1 MNSHTAHTTPD
12 GSLRILL
19 VEDNPGDARLTRE
32 LLREVGGFRFEM
44 VHVMRFEQALT
55 ALRGERFDIVLLDL
69 SLADSSGIET
79 VKRLY
84 AREPTVPMIVLSGME
99 NDGVAM
105 SALQE
110 GAQDYLIKGQGD
122 GNLITRAI
130 RYAIERKSVE
140 GQLVA
145 AKNSA
150 EAASR
155 AKSEFLANVS
165 HELRTP
171 LNAIIGFSEILKQEL
186 RGPLGHPAYGDYV
199 RDIHESGTH
208 LLAVINDILDLSK
221 IEIGQLTLSETPT
234 DLGNV
239 IESCLRIMRGR
250 ALQAGIE
257 MSARIPPD
265 LPLLNADDRMLKQ
278 VVLNL
283 LSNAVKFTPKGGV
296 VAIAAGTDVSADI
309 DAGSGPEAEAGVFL
323 RIADTG
329 IGIAPEDIDRAML
342 PFVQIDSSLQRKYPG
357 TGLGLPLARSMI
369 ELHGGRIELQ
379 SAAGAGTTVTVCF
392 PASRNLSRAR
402 APAWVPPAQEIMGRN
417 DP

>member
-1 MNSHTAHTTPD
+1 MNSHTAHIAP
-12 GSLRILL
+12 SEPLRILL

-32 LLREVGGFRFEM
+32 LLREVGDFRFEM

-55 ALRGERFDIVLLDL
+55 ALRDECFDIVLLDL
-69 SLADSSGIET
+69 SLADSSGIDT

-99 NDGVAM
+99 NDSVAM

-110 GAQDYLIKGQGD
+110 GAQDYLVKGQGD
-122 GNLITRAI
+122 GNLIKRAI

-140 GQLVA
+140 VQLIA

-208 LLAVINDILDLSK
+208 LLSVINDILDLSK
-221 IEIGQLTLSETPT
+221 IEIGQLTLSEMPT

-239 IESCLRIMRGR
+239 IESCLRIMHGR
-250 ALQAGIE
+250 ALQAGVE
-257 MSARIPPD
+257 LSARIQPS

-283 LSNAVKFTPKGGV
+283 LSNAVKFTPKGGIV
-296 VAIAAGTDVSADI
+296 TIAAGADVDA
-309 DAGSGPEAEAGVFL
+309 DAGPKTGPGVFF
-323 RIADTG
+323 RVTDTG

-369 ELHGGRIELQ
+369 ELHGGRIEVQ
-379 SAAGAGTTVTVCF
+379 SAAGAGTTVTVRF
-392 PASRNLSRAR
+392 PTSRNLGRAC
-402 APAWVPPAQEIMGRN
+402 APA
-417 DP
+417 